1 MLFRSVKDF
10 APVVLCSTLPNVL
23 VVHQSVP
30 AKSVKELVALART
43 QPGKLN
49 FASSGSG
56 GGGHVAGELFK
67 LVAGIDMVHVPYKG
81 TSQAAT
87 DLIAGNVNM
96 SFVTIIPT
104 PPHIKSGRLRALAVT
119 SPKRAQALPDVPTF
133 AEAGVPGV
141 VATSWNGVLATGGT
155 PRTVIDRLNAEM
167 VKILG
172 SAELVQNLA
181 AQGAEQGG
189 GSPDEF
195 AQFIRTEVAKW
206 AKVVKAAGLHVD

>member
-1 MLFRSVKDF
+1 M
-10 APVVLCSTLPNVL
+10 
-23 VVHQSVP
+23 
-30 AKSVKELVALART
+30 
-43 QPGKLN
+43 
-49 FASSGSG
+49 
-56 GGGHVAGELFK
+56 
-67 LVAGIDMVHVPYKG
+67 
-81 TSQAAT
+81 
-87 DLIAGNVNM
+87 
-96 SFVTIIPT
+96 
-104 PPHIKSGRLRALAVT
+104 T